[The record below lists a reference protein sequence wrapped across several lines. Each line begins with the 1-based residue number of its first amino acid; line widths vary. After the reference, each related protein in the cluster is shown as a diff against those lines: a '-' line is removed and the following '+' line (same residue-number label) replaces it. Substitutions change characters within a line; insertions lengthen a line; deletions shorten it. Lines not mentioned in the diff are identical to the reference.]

1 MATSSIGD
9 FFVSLGLKTDKD
21 AFDKGVKSIDNIS
34 NSLDR
39 LVSGVKN
46 AAPVIAAAL
55 AGSFE
60 TAELKTA
67 QAIGI
72 STEALDSWK
81 VAAGMAGTNADALT
95 SSMANLESKMQGL
108 KLGQVDQGLATNLAY
123 LGIGYQQFADMDA
136 TQRMS
141 SVFSAAQAMK
151 DQGKAALLV
160 SNILG
165 SAGQDYYQYLQLSGK
180 SLSSQLET
188 GRRLTFTTEESKRK
202 AMEFNSELNAVI
214 GAGKSI
220 GMLFGSEV
228 GAALTPTIRSVR
240 EWLGVNRE
248 AVASGITG
256 MISTLGDL
264 FNRFVGFLGKGY
276 PMARD
281 MVDKL
286 GGLDKIIIRLGIGFA
301 GLKLTS
307 IVASLGSAVS
317 LLGPLGALVASLT
330 LGTLAGTIL
339 DENAW
344 DNLKTV
350 KTDAIDPLK
359 KAMGELIKTL
369 TNSESVEM
377 GINKMSNALKQFAS
391 DAVYGVTGSIEALI
405 DIIVALTK
413 LMKGDFT
420 GAKEA
425 WEASGQVFTRNEGR
439 VGRAIFGDLL
449 YESIFTQ
456 GKAKKLIDD
465 ITLVDQEMDLYTKE
479 VQNYLTARGIGNK
492 NNANFRKDPIGYR
505 DKLLDQYQRD
515 HPGASIYADSRV
527 KDGIIAPGGHVT
539 QVDPHDWVFAVK
551 DVASLASAFIPRSYS
566 VSSPSEYSI
575 VQNFTFNGDTK
586 SLPQTVRQMAF
597 KGTQDGLAEVMS
609 RSSQRLQL
617 MPTTI

>member
-95 SSMANLESKMQGL
+95 SSMASLESKMQGL

-123 LGIGYQQFADMDA
+123 LGIGYQQFADMNA

-180 SLSSQLET
+180 SLSSQLEM
-188 GRRLTFTTEESKRK
+188 GRSMTFTTSESKRH
-202 AMEFNSELNAVI
+202 AMEFNSELQAVI

-228 GAALTPTIRSVR
+228 GAALTPTVRKIR
-240 EWLGVNRE
+240 EWIGANNELI
-248 AVASGITG
+248 ATGITG
-256 MISTLGDL
+256 FVGTLGDL
-264 FNRFVGFLGKGY
+264 FNRFVGFIGKGY
-276 PMARD
+276 PIVKD
-281 MVDKL
+281 LVDRF
-286 GGLDKIIIRLGIGFA
+286 GGLDKIIVRLGIGLASLKIVQFAASLASIASLVSPLGLVVA
-301 GLKLTS
+301 GLSLTS
-307 IVASLGSAVS
+307 LS
-317 LLGPLGALVASLT
+317 
-330 LGTLAGTIL
+330 GTLL
-339 DENAW
+339 DEKTW
-344 DNLKTV
+344 KSLKTI
-350 KTDAIDPLK
+350 KTDTIDPLK
-359 KAMGELIKTL
+359 KAMGDLVKTL
-369 TNSESVEM
+369 TNSDSVEA
-377 GINKMSNALKQFAS
+377 GINKMSSVLKQFAS
-391 DAVYGVTGSIEALI
+391 DVVYGVTGSLESLI
-405 DIIVALTK
+405 DMMNGLS
-413 LMKGDFT
+413 LMMKGDFT
-420 GAKEA
+420 GAQSVMEQA
-425 WEASGQVFTRNEGR
+425 VGVYTRNEGK
-439 VGRAIFGDLL
+439 VGRAVFGDFL
-449 YESIFTQ
+449 YEKIFKDEIQ
-456 GKAKKLIDD
+456 KQK
-465 ITLVDQEMDLYTKE
+465 TKE
-479 VQNYLTARGIGNK
+479 LWESTKAEAAEKANNASAEEKDLSSRISEALNNGDYVTAR
-492 NNANFRKDPIGYR
+492 
-505 DKLLDQYQRD
+505 KLQDQLYLLQQR
-515 HPGASIYADSRV
+515 HKVQSNV
-527 KDGIIAPGGHVT
+527 KDGIISPNGHVT

-551 DVASLASAFIPRSYS
+551 DVASLASAFIPRNYS

-575 VQNFTFNGDTK
+575 VQNFTFNGDSK

-597 KGTQDGLAEVMS
+597 KGTQDGLAEVMN